1 MESLYLRMKKLKHAL
16 DIFRLIYLSRIGS
29 EKKKEKKK
37 RIEPILKKFNKPYA
51 WWNESGE
58 RVRFLG

>member
-1 MESLYLRMKKLKHAL
+1 MKKLKHAL

-51 WWNESGE
+51 W
-58 RVRFLG
+58 